1 MAVRFHA
8 EAHITGR
15 AAEER
20 LLREGVKKILT
31 ADCTDNPA
39 RHSRNQNGTQTQAFP
54 WNKMRNGEPRK
65 QIYRPLR

>member
-20 LLREGVKKILT
+20 LLSVGVKKTPT
-31 ADCTDNPA
+31 ADCTDNADEFISYP
-39 RHSRNQNGTQTQAFP
+39 RHPRHPRFDPFP
-54 WNKMRNGEPRK
+54 SK
-65 QIYRPLR
+65 